1 MKTGKYCYLVSHQI
15 LQTSQNLTMLLDCF
29 TAMHKWQH
37 NYEQFIKSEQPIAQ
51 INACHSSLEAK
62 KMPCDEMSGLHPTI
76 YLAKGAKVMLTMNL
90 WANVGLCNGATGSV
104 IDIICENGHNP
115 PDLPIAVVV

>member
-1 MKTGKYCYLVSHQI
+1 
-15 LQTSQNLTMLLDCF
+15 
-29 TAMHKWQH
+29 MHKWQH

-76 YLAKGAKVMLTMNL
+76 YLAKGAKVMLTMTML
-90 WANVGLCNGATGSV
+90 VCAMVQLEASLISFVRMDT
-104 IDIICENGHNP
+104 IHQIYQ
-115 PDLPIAVVV
+115 